1 MKNSKKFSNVAK
13 KSLAV
18 ALAVLSLT
26 GGMQN
31 VSAMR
36 PTGTKLEL
44 NYLMNVMQNIHDKEM
59 LKKFEQVS
67 KKCGDTFEGTFMN
80 PISFTKDNAEKFFPK
95 LETQHFYK
103 PKDVDIKI
111 EGKKYAY
118 DYLWNESAAISNAN
132 FITRKDMDDKSFL
145 EVDNCDIE
153 NENYKKPDTV
163 KLSER
168 ESAIY
173 KSIKKFILSD
183 KADFNEF
190 EPVYNYGKY
199 FETIDSKTFKNG
211 VECQI
216 KEFTYRNKKPKAF
229 VCVVV
234 PDDGT
239 FTKENMDTIKRKLSN
254 QGLATRDGL
263 QSDFENVNLVIR
275 PKTRTAKFEIGEN
288 AIGGCDNSTINAQGA
303 KISGGYAISNCFD
316 STINAQGATISGV
329 KAIYICD
336 NSTIN
341 AQGATISGERVIRR
355 CDSATINAQG
365 ATISGECVIRY
376 CKNPTINVNEKQ
388 VSDVADKVYDSENVK
403 INGRSLKEIKS
414 EVKQQQPK
422 EQIKTEIEKPKEEI
436 AKTSKSENKFSKQA
450 VIGGVVGF
458 VSICTIT
465 AVAFKNKIKKFFN
478 QHIIKKDQKLKQKT
492 TRVK

>member
-18 ALAVLSLT
+18 ALAILSLT
-26 GGMQN
+26 GSAQN
-31 VSAMR
+31 VSAM
-36 PTGTKLEL
+36 KS
-44 NYLMNVMQNIHDKEM
+44 VDQVQN
-59 LKKFEQVS
+59 
-67 KKCGDTFEGTFMN
+67 N
-80 PISFTKDNAEKFFPK
+80 ISDEAGEYWDEFAE
-95 LETQHFYK
+95 
-103 PKDVDIKI
+103 
-111 EGKKYAY
+111 
-118 DYLWNESAAISNAN
+118 SSNKN
-132 FITRKDMDDKSFL
+132 FITGKDENGK
-145 EVDNCDIE
+145 EVVELND
-153 NENYKKPDTV
+153 
-163 KLSER
+163 R
-168 ESAIY
+168 ESTIY
-173 KSIKKFILSD
+173 ESIKEFILSEE
-183 KADFNEF
+183 ANFGILNE
-190 EPVYNYGKY
+190 N
-199 FETIDSKTFKNG
+199 FETIDLETFENG

-216 KEFTYRNKKPKAF
+216 KAFTDRNEKPKAF

-234 PDDGT
+234 PDNNT
-239 FTKENMDTIKRKLSN
+239 FTKENMNTIKRKLSN

-263 QSDFENVNLVIR
+263 QFDFENVNLVIR
-275 PKTRTAKFEIGEN
+275 PKTRIAKFEIGEN
-288 AIGGCDNSTINAQGA
+288 VIGSCDNSTINAQGA
-303 KISGGYAISNCFD
+303 KISRRYAISNCFD

-341 AQGATISGERVIRR
+341 AQGATISGKEVIRR

-365 ATISGECVIRY
+365 ATISGKCAILY
-376 CKNPTINVNEKQ
+376 CKNPTINVNEEQ
-388 VSDVADKVYDSENVK
+388 VYDVADKVYDLENVK

-422 EQIKTEIEKPKEEI
+422 EQI

-458 VSICTIT
+458 LSICTIT

-478 QHIIKKDQKLKQKT
+478 QHIVKKDKKLNQKL